1 VNWLAIVIA
10 AIANM
15 IIGFLWYGTWAFGK
29 SWMTLSGRT
38 MGEGFPAGPGP
49 LYAMTAAAAIV
60 QAITMS
66 WFVSQTGANSGAAG
80 AIIGLYVGLG
90 FVATAMFAEVLFA
103 GRHPRLYAITA
114 GYCVVAAI
122 VQGMII
128 GFLGA

>member
-1 VNWLAIVIA
+1 VNWLAIIIA

-66 WFVSQTGANSGAAG
+66 WFVIQTGANSGAAG
-80 AIIGLYVGLG
+80 AII
-90 FVATAMFAEVLFA
+90 AQ
-103 GRHPRLYAITA
+103 R
-114 GYCVVAAI
+114 
-122 VQGMII
+122 
-128 GFLGA
+128 

>member
-1 VNWLAIVIA
+1 MNWLAIIIA
-10 AIANM
+10 ASANM
-15 IIGFLWYGTWAFGK
+15 VIGTLWYGTWAFGK
-29 SWMTLSGRT
+29 SWMTLSGHN
-38 MGEGFPAGPGP
+38 MGEGMSPGP
-49 LYAMTAAAAIV
+49 LYAMTAAAAVV

-66 WFVSQTGANSGAAG
+66 WFVAQTGANSGAAG

-114 GYCVVAAI
+114 GYSVVAAI

-128 GFLGA
+128 GFLG

>member
-1 VNWLAIVIA
+1 MNWLAIVIA
-10 AIANM
+10 AVANM
-15 IIGFLWYGTWAFGK
+15 IIGTLWYGNFAFGK
-29 SWMTLSGRT
+29 SWVKLSGHN
-38 MGEGFPAGPGP
+38 MGEGMSTGP

-66 WFVSQTGANSGAAG
+66 WFVAQTGANSGAAG

-114 GYCVVAAI
+114 GYSVVVAI

-128 GFLGA
+128 GFLG

>member
-1 VNWLAIVIA
+1 VNWLAIIIA
-10 AIANM
+10 ALANM

-29 SWMTLSGRT
+29 SWMKLSGHD
-38 MGEGFPAGPGP
+38 MGGGMQAGP
-49 LYAMTAAAAIV
+49 LYALTAVAAVV

-80 AIIGLYVGLG
+80 AIVGLYVGLG
-90 FVATAMFAEVLFA
+90 FVAAAMFAEVLFA

-114 GYCVVAAI
+114 GYSVVAAI
-122 VQGMII
+122 VQGTII

>member
-1 VNWLAIVIA
+1 VNWLAIIIA

-15 IIGFLWYGTWAFGK
+15 VIGFLWYGTWAFGK

-66 WFVSQTGANSGAAG
+66 WFVAQTGANSGAAG

-103 GRHPRLYAITA
+103 GRHPRLFAITA
-114 GYCVVAAI
+114 GYSVVAAI

-128 GFLGA
+128 GFLGS

>member
-1 VNWLAIVIA
+1 MNWLAIIIA

-103 GRHPRLYAITA
+103 GRHPRLFAITA
-114 GYCVVAAI
+114 GYSVVAAI
-122 VQGMII
+122 AQGIII
-128 GFLGA
+128 GFMG

>member
-1 VNWLAIVIA
+1 VNWLAIIIA

-29 SWMTLSGRT
+29 SWMTLSGRA
-38 MGEGFPAGPGP
+38 MGEGLPAGPGP

-103 GRHPRLYAITA
+103 GRHPRLFAITA
-114 GYCVVAAI
+114 GYSVVAAI
-122 VQGMII
+122 VQGIII
-128 GFLGA
+128 GFMG